1 MGILVRGL
9 GFQIG
14 HMRRE
19 ENERL
24 PNLISES
31 FGGSNL
37 SRSIESQI
45 YPINIAT
52 HEAYTF
58 ANDDLSLIIVIA
70 RENFEFCTRN

>member
-14 HMRRE
+14 HTRRE

-31 FGGSNL
+31 FGSSNQ

-45 YPINIAT
+45 YPIIFDPKVG
-52 HEAYTF
+52 H
-58 ANDDLSLIIVIA
+58 IVL
-70 RENFEFCTRN
+70 R